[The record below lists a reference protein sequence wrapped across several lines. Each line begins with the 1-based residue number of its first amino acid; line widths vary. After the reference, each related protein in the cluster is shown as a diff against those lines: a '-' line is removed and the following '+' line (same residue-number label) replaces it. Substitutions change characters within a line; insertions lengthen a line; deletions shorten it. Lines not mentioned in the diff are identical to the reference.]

1 MKQMI
6 NEEENDM
13 STVYPCP
20 YLDEQLVEIQNHL
33 LPGKLNL
40 VFK

>member
-6 NEEENDM
+6 NEEENDK
-13 STVYPCP
+13 STVYS